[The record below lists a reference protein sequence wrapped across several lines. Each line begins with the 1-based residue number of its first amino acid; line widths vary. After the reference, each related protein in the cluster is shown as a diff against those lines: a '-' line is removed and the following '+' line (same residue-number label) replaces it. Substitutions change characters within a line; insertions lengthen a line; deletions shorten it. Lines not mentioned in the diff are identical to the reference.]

1 MTERTESTQESL
13 GGSLLTYMGSEASQ
27 ADLREVIYS
36 LFLLNTELS
45 LDGFQAFCRDID
57 VYSFEFPAPEPE
69 PEVLLLRECA
79 GVLTGA
85 PYSLAAA
92 ELGQLEA
99 EVGAR
104 TRQQLRPRE
113 SMHQA
118 RNGSEDNVML
128 NLADEA
134 GPFLVT
140 AITTE
145 GYILGG
151 FLTTK
156 WFERTTGGWYGYD
169 RDDHAFIFGLRT
181 PAGRQPVFLPVREE
195 HRQQAIY
202 RGKGTLVNFG
212 RGASHQEDLSL
223 FLTATPPLA
232 GSKVQWYG
240 PEGTRSD
247 ILLGGEEREI
257 VDWHVFGRPV

>member
-1 MTERTESTQESL
+1 MAELHSTERTESTQESL

-27 ADLREVIYS
+27 ADLREVAYS

-69 PEVLLLRECA
+69 VVLLRECA
-79 GVLTGA
+79 GVLTSA

-118 RNGSEDNVML
+118 REIMMG
-128 NLADEA
+128 
-134 GPFLVT
+134 
-140 AITTE
+140 E
-145 GYILGG
+145 GN
-151 FLTTK
+151 K
-156 WFERTTGGWYGYD
+156 
-169 RDDHAFIFGLRT
+169 
-181 PAGRQPVFLPVREE
+181 Q
-195 HRQQAIY
+195 
-202 RGKGTLVNFG
+202 
-212 RGASHQEDLSL
+212 
-223 FLTATPPLA
+223 PPLC
-232 GSKVQWYG
+232 
-240 PEGTRSD
+240 
-247 ILLGGEEREI
+247 
-257 VDWHVFGRPV
+257 